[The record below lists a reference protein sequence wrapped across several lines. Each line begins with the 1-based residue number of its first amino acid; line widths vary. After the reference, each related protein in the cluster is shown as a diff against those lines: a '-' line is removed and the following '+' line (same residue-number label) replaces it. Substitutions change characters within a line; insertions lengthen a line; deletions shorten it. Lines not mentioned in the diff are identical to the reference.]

1 MSGRRKIKKER
12 AKSKRR
18 PLQRPLPRNV
28 DTGEEVPDP
37 NDGYDSNDSD
47 VQIIE
52 NPNNDNRDRDDRQF
66 RQLQTNYYN
75 AWLNEQQRLQG
86 IRERKKATGQTK
98 KEKERQ
104 FYTTSTEMLETN
116 YFNLFEWVVVK
127 TVPRSKYKIGTI
139 VTKKD
144 VEQHPGL
151 YGKVARLAVVVE
163 ETVVNRFRLPVG
175 RTVYEILSST
185 DNNGM
190 VKIIFSSSRSSV
202 DIEEIIKRKERVT
215 IKTGVIDSSKIS
227 PLPVKNSWGFQ
238 CKNYQ
243 GEKLVGRIPG
253 EAFWTAM
260 VPFMGIL
267 GFMSYNYIIS
277 IPSLFNSEEEYN
289 QLRKDDFNNPKVK
302 KRLKEIADS
311 FYPECAK
318 LSKATSSKALAQ
330 IKKKTP
336 GIIDSIVNLVS
347 SPTECKNEQGTSIRA
362 DYMSMVRGEVEFNE
376 YSRTTKTVAGRDV
389 GFFFASAAWVT
400 LINEAY
406 LYLKSCFV
414 KEKSVKEK
422 SSNYFVIRVL
432 KWVGSRLLAFVNW
445 YDLVV
450 NKLGYFTGFLQG
462 TVNVVFQLC
471 INLLKTIPILA
482 NIVTWIQTG
491 IAGGT
496 TIYGAVKWV
505 SDLLYNVDNTEGW
518 NFSVSALSESIWKIT
533 IYLSWF
539 QFVYKWGETAVCW
552 SLLKASGQLEN
563 CSYQDKPKKKTE
575 LHDDAGLKF

>member
-28 DTGEEVPDP
+28 DTGEQVPDP

-52 NPNNDNRDRDDRQF
+52 NPNNDNQARDDRQL
-66 RQLQTNYYN
+66 RQLQTNYFN
-75 AWLNEQQRLQG
+75 AFLNEQQRQQG
-86 IRERKKATGQTK
+86 MRERKRATAQAK
-98 KEKERQ
+98 REKERE
-104 FYTTSTEMLETN
+104 FYTTSTEILETN

-127 TVPRSKYKIGTI
+127 TVPRSRQYKIGII

-144 VEQHPGL
+144 VEQHPEL
-151 YGKVARLAVVVE
+151 YGKVARLAVVVK
-163 ETVVNRFRLPVG
+163 ETVVSGFELPVG
-175 RTVYEILSST
+175 RAVYEILSST

-190 VKIIFSSSRSSV
+190 VKIIFSLQD
-202 DIEEIIKRKERVT
+202 DIEKKIKKGKKGGIKR
-215 IKTGVIDSSKIS
+215 GVINSSKIS
-227 PLPVKNSWGFQ
+227 PLPVQNSWGFQ

-253 EAFWTAM
+253 KAYWTAM
-260 VPFMGIL
+260 LPFMGIL

-302 KRLKEIADS
+302 KKLKEIADS

-336 GIIDSIVNLVS
+336 GLIDSIVNLVS
-347 SPTECKNEQGTSIRA
+347 SPTECKNDQGTTLRA

-400 LINEAY
+400 IIGEVY
-406 LYLKSCFV
+406 LFLV
-414 KEKSVKEK
+414 KEKSAGILK
-422 SSNYFVIRVL
+422 RVGL
-432 KWVGSRLLAFVNW
+432 RLLAFVNW

-482 NIVTWIQTG
+482 QIVTFIQKG
-491 IAGGT
+491 IAAGESSYFFLKGLSS
-496 TIYGAVKWV
+496 WF
-505 SDLLYNVDNTEGW
+505 YNVDNTEGW